1 MDRGYMSLSNMYK
14 FIKNGDKFIIRVS
27 SYYNEERRNMKTDDE
42 IVEIKSTSLRRNRA
56 RKSDKELYEYLSE
69 GKSIYVRCT
78 RIVLKTGEIEY
89 LFTNLTEEEISY
101 DELKELYNLRWK
113 IETNYGHLKN
123 NVQIE
128 SITSGKKILIEQ
140 DIYSQIYVANIL
152 QSFINDAEKEI
163 EQSKYKNKMKINCNM
178 AIGILKNSFIYIV
191 LERNSTKRNK
201 MIDNLEKAIEE
212 HLVPVKDGRN
222 NPRNSNPKNKHNL
235 NQRRSF

>member
-1 MDRGYMSLSNMYK
+1 MMN
-14 FIKNGDKFIIRVS
+14 F
-27 SYYNEERRNMKTDDE
+27 
-42 IVEIKSTSLRRNRA
+42 
-56 RKSDKELYEYLSE
+56 
-69 GKSIYVRCT
+69 
-78 RIVLKTGEIEY
+78 
-89 LFTNLTEEEISY
+89 
-101 DELKELYNLRWK
+101 KELYNLRWK
-113 IETNYGHLKN
+113 IETNYGYLKN

-235 NQRRSF
+235 NQRRKF